1 MTLIGLDTIINFVSH
16 YRNVIDYLNDRLIRI
31 INVIWISNLTYF
43 IYLFTANSHY
53 FSKYF
58 SSGIELKVDL
68 GKSEMIDRQIG

>member
-43 IYLFTANSHY
+43 IYLFTTNCHY

-58 SSGIELKVDL
+58 SSGIELKVDF